1 MPRLRHHLQ
10 GSAFLPG
17 IRDLVAAVRQREGV
31 EAAVVLGTDG
41 LLIHGS
47 GQPGFDLDTLAAT
60 VPSIVSMVAD
70 LARSAR
76 VGEVDSAVVQT
87 SDGFLVITVISH
99 EALLLVVLRFDAN
112 IAQLLGELR
121 RNRESIATLV

>member
-1 MPRLRHHLQ
+1 
-10 GSAFLPG
+10 LPG

-31 EAAVVLGTDG
+31 EAAVVLGNDG

-60 VPSIVSMVAD
+60 VPSIVSMTTD
-70 LARSAR
+70 LARAAR
-76 VGEVDSAVVQT
+76 IGEVDSAVVQT
-87 SDGFLVITVISH
+87 SDGFIVVNVISP
-99 EALLLVVLRFDAN
+99 EALLLIILRFDAN

-121 RNRESIATLV
+121 RNRESIAALV

>member
-1 MPRLRHHLQ
+1 
-10 GSAFLPG
+10 LPG

-31 EAAVVLGTDG
+31 EAAVVLGVDG

-47 GQPGFDLDTLAAT
+47 GQPGFDLETLAAT
-60 VPSIVSMVAD
+60 VPSILSTTAE

-76 VGEVDSAVVQT
+76 LGDVDSAVVQT
-87 SDGFLVITVISH
+87 SDGFIVVNVISGD
-99 EALLLVVLRFDAN
+99 ALLLVVLRFDAN

-121 RNRESIATLV
+121 RNRDSIAALV

>member
-1 MPRLRHHLQ
+1 M
-10 GSAFLPG
+10 PG

-31 EAAVVLGTDG
+31 EAAVVLGNDG

-60 VPSIVSMVAD
+60 VPSIVSMTAD
-70 LARSAR
+70 LARTAR
-76 VGEVDSAVVQT
+76 IGEMDSAVVQT
-87 SDGFLVITVISH
+87 SDGFIVVNVISA
-99 EALLLVVLRFDAN
+99 EALLLIILRFDAN

-121 RNRESIATLV
+121 RNRESIAALV

>member
-1 MPRLRHHLQ
+1 M
-10 GSAFLPG
+10 PG

-31 EAAVVLGTDG
+31 EAAVVLGHDG

-60 VPSIVSMVAD
+60 VPTV
-70 LARSAR
+70 LATTASLSSATR
-76 VGEVDSAVVQT
+76 LGDVDSVVVQT
-87 SDGFLVITVISH
+87 SDGFIVVSVISPD
-99 EALLLVVLRFDAN
+99 ALLLVILRFDAN

-121 RNRESIATLV
+121 RNRESIAALV